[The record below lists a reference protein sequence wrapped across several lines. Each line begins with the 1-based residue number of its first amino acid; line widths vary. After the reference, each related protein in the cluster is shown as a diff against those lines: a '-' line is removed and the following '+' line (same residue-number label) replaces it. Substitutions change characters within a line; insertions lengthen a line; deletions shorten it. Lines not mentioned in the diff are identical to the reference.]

1 MAGKDQAAGPPLGH
15 SKGAGALLP
24 GIYVIARGTL
34 LAMRPVQWT
43 KSLLVFLPLA
53 FSVGERWS
61 WNDASLL
68 SEFLIR
74 AVEGALVFCALSG
87 AVYIIN
93 DIFDRE
99 KDRNHPRKRRR
110 PIASGQLP
118 VAVAAT
124 VALLLLGLSLAGSFL
139 LDTGFGIVCVV
150 YIAMHLGY
158 SSLLKRIIILDVMI
172 VGVGY
177 LLRVVAGAFVIDVTV
192 SPWLYTTI
200 GLGALFIALGKRYS
214 ELKLAGS
221 NAGDQRVVLDQY
233 SREFLSQVITVTG
246 AATLVTYALYT
257 FTARNVPDD
266 HSMMLT
272 VPFVIFGLL
281 RYLYLV
287 NQTDDAESPELVIIK
302 DKPLLADVLLWAVTA
317 IVILTVSR

>member
-1 MAGKDQAAGPPLGH
+1 MAGKDQAAGPTLRRV
-15 SKGAGALLP
+15 KGTGALLP
-24 GIYVIARGTL
+24 GTYAIAMSAV

-53 FSVGERWS
+53 FSVEERWA
-61 WNDASLL
+61 WNDTGLL
-68 SEFLIR
+68 TEFLLR
-74 AVEGALVFCALSG
+74 SVEGAVIFCVLSG
-87 AVYIIN
+87 AVYIVN

-99 KDRNHPRKRRR
+99 KDRKHPYKYRR
-110 PIASGQLP
+110 PIASGRLP

-124 VALLLLGLSLAGSFL
+124 IALLLLGLSLAGGFL

-150 YIAMHLGY
+150 FIAMNLGY
-158 SSLLKRIIILDVMI
+158 SSLLKRIIILDVML

-214 ELKLAGS
+214 EIKSAGS

-233 SREFLSQVITVTG
+233 SREFLSQLITVTST
-246 AATLVTYALYT
+246 ATLVTYALYT

-287 NQTDDAESPELVIIK
+287 NQTNDTESPELVIIK
-302 DKPLLADVLLWAVTA
+302 DKPLLIDVLLWAVTA
-317 IVILTVSR
+317 IIILAVSR

>member
-1 MAGKDQAAGPPLGH
+1 MAGKDQAAGPTLRRV
-15 SKGAGALLP
+15 KGTGALLP
-24 GIYVIARGTL
+24 GTYAIAMSAV

-53 FSVGERWS
+53 FSVEERWA
-61 WNDASLL
+61 WNDTGLL
-68 SEFLIR
+68 TEFLLR
-74 AVEGALVFCALSG
+74 SVEGAVIFCVLSG
-87 AVYIIN
+87 AVYIVN

-99 KDRNHPRKRRR
+99 KDRKHPYKHRR
-110 PIASGQLP
+110 PIASGRLP

-124 VALLLLGLSLAGSFL
+124 IALLLLGLSLAGGFL

-150 YIAMHLGY
+150 FIAMNLGY
-158 SSLLKRIIILDVMI
+158 SSLLKRIIILDVML

-214 ELKLAGS
+214 EIKSAGS

-233 SREFLSQVITVTG
+233 SREFLSQLITVTST
-246 AATLVTYALYT
+246 ATLVTYALYT

-287 NQTDDAESPELVIIK
+287 NQTNDTESPELVIIK
-302 DKPLLADVLLWAVTA
+302 DKPLLIDVLLWAVAA
-317 IVILTVSR
+317 IIILTVSR